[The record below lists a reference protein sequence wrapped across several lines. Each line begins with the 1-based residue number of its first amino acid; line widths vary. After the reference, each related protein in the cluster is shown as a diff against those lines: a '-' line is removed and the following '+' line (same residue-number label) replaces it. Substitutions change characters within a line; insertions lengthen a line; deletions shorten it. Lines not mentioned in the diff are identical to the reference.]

1 MSLGPDCAPIVA
13 RANIVLFF
21 GASDLFSMVSYATTG
36 LISRESL
43 ALSLIVGPVY
53 ALGVA
58 FGASLFGRASETIFR
73 RICYAL
79 IALAVVTGLPVLD
92 RVLR

>member
-1 MSLGPDCAPIVA
+1 
-13 RANIVLFF
+13 
-21 GASDLFSMVSYATTG
+21 
-36 LISRESL
+36 
-43 ALSLIVGPVY
+43 
-53 ALGVA
+53 
-58 FGASLFGRASETIFR
+58 LFGRASETIFR

>member
-1 MSLGPDCAPIVA
+1 MI
-13 RANIVLFF
+13 
-21 GASDLFSMVSYATTG
+21 SYATTG

-53 ALGVA
+53 AIGVA
-58 FGASLFGRASETIFR
+58 FGASLFGRASEKVFR
-73 RICYAL
+73 AICYGL
-79 IALAVVTGLPVLD
+79 IALAVIAGLPVLD